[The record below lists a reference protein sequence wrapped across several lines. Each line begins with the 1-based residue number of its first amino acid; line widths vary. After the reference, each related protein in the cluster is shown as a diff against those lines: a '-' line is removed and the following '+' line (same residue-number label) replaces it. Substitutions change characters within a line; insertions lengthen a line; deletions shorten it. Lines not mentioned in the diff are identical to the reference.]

1 METPKERKTGTKRN
15 AQNQIPSTRR
25 RKKLFVQRKGDS
37 ESNPQGE
44 WMVDLFF
51 QPKDKAKLIADTV
64 KAIGLDSEKCSV
76 WIPGIGHSHIA
87 LMLLRDHNFHNITCT
102 DIHDGS
108 IEYQR
113 KILQEFKGKCT
124 VQKDDLLANIETK
137 SSVTFDLIIDSSV
150 SDVFF
155 AGGGIQLAQK
165 NIRSK
170 MSTSSAMIIL
180 SMNHRLW
187 PAYLKKC
194 CDSFFYS
201 SIKQF
206 SGNRRNPKNMR
217 RDVAYIVAVKGVTL
231 VNDLP
236 THDLMVKQNERGS
249 KWLQN
254 PTSSMMQCTPG
265 ECRQ

>member
-1 METPKERKTGTKRN
+1 MVRRSNMENPNKHRGPHRGMKRK
-15 AQNQIPSTRR
+15 AQNQNISR
-25 RKKLFVQRKGDS
+25 RKKIQRNLFVQRKGDS

-87 LMLLRDHNFHNITCT
+87 LMLLRDHNFHHITCT
-102 DIHDGS
+102 DIHDES
-108 IEYQR
+108 IEYQQ
-113 KILQEFKGKCT
+113 KILQEFKGKVK

-137 SSVTFDLIIDSSV
+137 SSDTFDLIIDSSV

-155 AGGGIQLAQK
+155 AGGGIQLAQQ

-187 PAYLKKC
+187 PAYLKNC

-206 SGNRRNPKNMR
+206 
-217 RDVAYIVAVKGVTL
+217 
-231 VNDLP
+231 
-236 THDLMVKQNERGS
+236 
-249 KWLQN
+249 
-254 PTSSMMQCTPG
+254 
-265 ECRQ
+265 